1 MGVPFAAVVRLVA
14 GAECADLHERSE
26 PTLTTLTTAGI
37 LEVAAHSL
45 AAVLGV
51 WLGLTVVTRAGSR
64 ASRVFAL
71 LSLAIA
77 AWSSSIIVERLATS
91 TEAALIAHA
100 IEELMAAVTIAGTSH
115 FSLAIASE
123 GLPSPRRRRIV
134 VGIYAANFIFAAPT
148 ILAALTNQPSLVGN
162 DLAGTVF
169 GYLWIAARLASLGIG
184 ARWLLGALRVAQVG
198 SLRQRQVR
206 AALLTVVA
214 GGIGGGMRFLPVV
227 GELDAWIG
235 VSFVALAVVLAAY
248 AVFSAGIFF
257 GPAVAGRAF
266 RTSLVGAIGSFVV
279 IALILGVDAA
289 SRTFTGVELPI
300 FTAIALVMTVTLYE
314 PVTQRLRQRL
324 SGDGPRAA
332 SRRRLLQA
340 LGQSGLT
347 AQSAEAG
354 VQPALA
360 RLASALEVQG
370 LAVARSD
377 GRIVASEGSG
387 AATAWIDVIP
397 LRADGEVL
405 GELRV
410 GATTSGEPLSPRDGD
425 LIRMSAAYVAAA
437 LRAGRREDE
446 QVEQLAGLVAER
458 AAVESRATTL
468 HAALVQHG
476 DVPPGLRVHALGPL
490 RVERAGERIER
501 WGGDKAGSRQ
511 AQGLFAFLLDRGER
525 GVSKDEALELI
536 WPDTDIERADLAFHR
551 TMVGLRHTLDP
562 RRDGRTSQVIR
573 FHNDRYRL
581 DPAIIDWSDVTAFL
595 ERLDAAK
602 STVDA
607 AGRLAMLEEARSLYG
622 GDFVDDCPF
631 YGDSAEVEEQRVHL
645 RGRATD
651 LRIAVGEA
659 YEALGDRLS
668 AAAAF
673 REAIRGEPA
682 GSAPAQAGLARLGL

>member
-1 MGVPFAAVVRLVA
+1 VP
-14 GAECADLHERSE
+14 
-26 PTLTTLTTAGI
+26 GI

-51 WLGLTVVTRAGSR
+51 WLGLTVATRAGTP

-77 AWSSSIIVERLATS
+77 TWSSSIIVERLSTS
-91 TEAALIAHA
+91 VEAALMAHA
-100 IEELMAAVTIAGTSH
+100 VEELMAAVTIAGTAH

-123 GLPSPRRRRIV
+123 GLPSARRRRIV
-134 VGIYAANFIFAAPT
+134 FGIYVANFVFAAPT
-148 ILAALTNQPSLVGN
+148 ILST
-162 DLAGTVF
+162 
-169 GYLWIAARLASLGIG
+169 LASLPRFTDDPLPGAVFGWVWIAVRLTSLAIG
-184 ARWLLGALRVAQVG
+184 ARWLLQALGVAAPG

-206 AALLTVVA
+206 AALATVA
-214 GGIGGGMRFLPVV
+214 TGGVGGGMRFLPVI
-227 GELDAWIG
+227 GQLDAWIG
-235 VSFVALAVVLAAY
+235 VSLVAMAVVLAAY

-266 RTSLVGAIGSFVV
+266 RTSLLGALGSFVV
-279 IALILGVDAA
+279 ISLVLGVEAA
-289 SRTFTGVELPI
+289 SRALTRVELPL
-300 FTAIALVMTVTLYE
+300 FTAIALVVTVTLYE
-314 PVTQRLRQRL
+314 PITQLLRRRLG
-324 SGDGPRAA
+324 GDGPRAVA
-332 SRRRLLQA
+332 RRRLLLA
-340 LGQSGLT
+340 LGQSGPT

-360 RLASALEVQG
+360 RLAAALEVKG
-370 LAVARSD
+370 LAVARAD
-377 GRIVASEGSG
+377 GGIVASEGTG
-387 AATAWIDVIP
+387 AASAWIEAIP
-397 LRADGEVL
+397 LVADGDVL

-410 GATTSGEPLSPRDGD
+410 GATISGDSLSPRDQD
-425 LIRMSAAYVAAA
+425 LVRMSAAYVAAA

-446 QVEQLAGLVAER
+446 QVEQLAGLAEER
-458 AAVESRATTL
+458 AAVETQASTL
-468 HAALVQHG
+468 HAALVQHAEAP
-476 DVPPGLRVHALGPL
+476 VGLRIHALGPL
-490 RVERAGERIER
+490 RVERAGESIER
-501 WGGDKAGSRQ
+501 WGGDKAGTRQ

-525 GVSKDEALELI
+525 GVTKDEAVELI
-536 WPDTDIERADLAFHR
+536 WPDTDLERADLAFHR
-551 TMVGLRHTLDP
+551 TMVGLRQTLDP

-581 DPAIIDWSDVTAFL
+581 DPSIVAWSDVATFL
-595 ERLDAAK
+595 GRLDAAK
-602 STVDA
+602 SATDPA
-607 AGRLAMLEEARSLYG
+607 ERLAILEEARALYG

-651 LRIAVGEA
+651 LRIAIAEA

-682 GSAPAQAGLARLGL
+682 GSPPAQAGLARLGL